1 MNDDSFFYAP
11 ICYDLFGFM
20 QLNAYENRDRLDL
33 QDRRNVTHEFG
44 AAYLI
49 AEGVEPDFSTGR

>member
-1 MNDDSFFYAP
+1 
-11 ICYDLFGFM
+11 M

-33 QDRRNVTHEFG
+33 QDRRNVTHGFG